1 MSDTSLYQALQAVMA
16 QNVTDMKLS
25 DCILGTV
32 ESASPFAIRIDPR
45 TIVKAEYL
53 ILTDLVRDFSVDI
66 TVSHTTTRGG
76 KRLLSTTV
84 WPSVKWS

>member
-32 ESASPFAIRIDPR
+32 ESASPLAIRIDPR

-66 TVSHTTTRGG
+66 TVSHTT
-76 KRLLSTTV
+76 
-84 WPSVKWS
+84 